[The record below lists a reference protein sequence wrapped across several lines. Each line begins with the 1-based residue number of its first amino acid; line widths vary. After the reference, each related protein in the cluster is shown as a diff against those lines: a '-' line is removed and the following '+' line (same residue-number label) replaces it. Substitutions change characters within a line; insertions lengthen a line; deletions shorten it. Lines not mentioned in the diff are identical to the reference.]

1 MSKALIIVESPA
13 KTKTLKNFLEDE
25 FNVEASMGHVRDL
38 PEKELGVDIEHGFKP
53 KYVIIPER
61 KKVLAHLKEQA
72 KRAGQVYL
80 ATDPDREGEAIAWHL
95 VQVLDLKNAKR
106 IAFNEITRNAVRDAL
121 AHPQEVNER
130 LVDAQ
135 QARRVLDRLVGY
147 KLSPLLWH
155 KVKRHLS
162 AGRVQSVA
170 VRLICDRERE
180 IQAFVPEEYWSLTA
194 LLTKLNDEK
203 QFSAKLVEKNGE
215 KIKLKNESE
224 AKQVLSDLEGAKYIV
239 VSVKEREQKRNPSP
253 PFITS
258 TLQQDASRKLGFS
271 SKKTML
277 IAQELYEGI
286 ELGPE
291 GSVGLITYMRTDST
305 RVASEAIAQ
314 ARSFIESEFGKE
326 YLPADARQY
335 KSKKTA
341 QDAHEAIRPTLV
353 SRRPEDVKK
362 YLTADQ
368 FRLYQLI
375 WQRFLASQMESAV
388 LKITTVDI
396 SAKDYLFR
404 ANGSTVK
411 FPGFT
416 ILYTEGKDN
425 GKDEE
430 EDQILPRL
438 AKDETLRLV
447 KMIPKQ
453 HFTEPPPRYTEA
465 TLVKAL
471 EEKGIGRPSTYATI
485 ISTIQERKYVL
496 LEDRKFVPTELGFVV
511 NDLLVKHFPDIID
524 VEFTAGV
531 ESKLDE
537 IEEGELNWVDVL
549 NEFWNPF
556 KSALENA
563 EKNMEKVKIFPKE
576 TNEKCPNCGL
586 PLFIWES
593 KFGRLFLGCS
603 GYPTC
608 KTVVSKGIGEPCP
621 VPGCGGTIVEASA
634 GSGKYRCS
642 NYPKCTY
649 TSHAENNTNGNGG
662 EEVTDQNCPQC
673 GKPLVKRT
681 SKYGKFLGCS
691 GYPKCKYIENIPQP
705 VGVACPVEGCTGEI
719 VEKQTRRGK
728 TFYGCNRY
736 PECTFVSWDKPIGRK
751 CPKCGSMLVEKQWNG
766 NPRSIECIAEECDYK
781 ESVTEEPKEE
791 VIVSQV

>member
-61 KKVLAHLKEQA
+61 KKVLAHLKKQA

-95 VQVLDLKNAKR
+95 IQVLGLKNAKR

-147 KLSPLLWH
+147 KLSPLLWQ
-155 KVKRHLS
+155 KVKKYLS

-194 LLTKLNDEK
+194 LLTKFDNEK

-239 VSVKEREQKRNPSP
+239 VSIKEREQKRHPSP

-314 ARSFIESEFGKE
+314 ARNFIESEFGKE
-326 YLPADARQY
+326 YLPADPRQY

-416 ILYTEGKDN
+416 ILYIEGKDN

-438 AKDETLRLV
+438 AKDETLHLV

-593 KFGRLFLGCS
+593 KFGQLFLGCS

-649 TSHAENNTNGNGG
+649 ASHAENNTNGNGG

-705 VGVACPVEGCTGEI
+705 VGVACPIEGCTGEI
-719 VEKQTRRGK
+719 AEKQTRRGK

-766 NPRSIECIAEECDYK
+766 NPRGIECIAEECDYK
-781 ESVTEEPKEE
+781 ESITEEPKEE
-791 VIVSQV
+791 VIASQV